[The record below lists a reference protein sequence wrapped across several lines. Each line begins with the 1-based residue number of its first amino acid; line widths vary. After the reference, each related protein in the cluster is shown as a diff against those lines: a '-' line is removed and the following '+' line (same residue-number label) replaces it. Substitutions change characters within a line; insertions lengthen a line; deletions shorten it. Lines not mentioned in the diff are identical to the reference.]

1 MTVIGDP
8 NQGKEKMKCHKA
20 RASLI
25 LLITLI
31 TMLISS
37 STIHSWSLHRVR
49 PVIIRQAPQAYHH
62 APPFF
67 PLRSPAESIR
77 DQGTE
82 MEGSD
87 SHQRALYHDMM
98 DQSASEF
105 DTYRIPMME
114 SQSVK
119 GQGIKDGQ
127 SIRNGQQ
134 RIMIPMMMP
143 QSMKSGRFQSAR
155 ADPMM
160 TSASEMQMPM
170 MMPMPLTTAMHNQ
183 FMKGQQMMQ
192 QLMDQMMKMNPFSS
206 MSSMSQSQPMSM
218 SSPCG
223 MSASQPMMMGGGGG
237 GGKGGFDLLGMLQ
250 QLSPMNFMQNLQS
263 MFNSMR
269 MSGMG
274 IFGMMSPGSQ
284 MSGMQ
289 MNSPC
294 MMGE

>member
-1 MTVIGDP
+1 
-8 NQGKEKMKCHKA
+8 MKCHKA

-31 TMLISS
+31 TLLISP

-62 APPFF
+62 APPSF

-87 SHQRALYHDMM
+87 SHQHALYHDMM
-98 DQSASEF
+98 DQSASDF
-105 DTYRIPMME
+105 DTYGVSMME

-119 GQGIKDGQ
+119 GQSIKDGQ
-127 SIRNGQQ
+127 SIKSGQQ
-134 RIMIPMMMP
+134 RMMIPMMMP
-143 QSMKSGRFQSAR
+143 QSIKSGQRMKSGQFQPAR

-192 QLMDQMMKMNPFSS
+192 QLMDQMLKMNPLSS
-206 MSSMSQSQPMSM
+206 MSSMSQSQPMMSM
-218 SSPCG
+218 SSSPCG
-223 MSASQPMMMGGGGG
+223 MSSSQPMMMGGGGG